1 MTKSSE
7 TSHEPSQRER
17 TFPADWTIETLRTNW
32 MEHLKNVM
40 QDASVSIPLKR
51 VLHQVERSP
60 VYQEIMARW
69 GDMNGEERLRI
80 WKRLLEESGKAMSE
94 ILPICVLCGE
104 CCRKGSPT
112 LQLEDLELLKLGR
125 LPWHELFTIRRGQPV
140 HSPFKNEISFLVDE
154 RVKVREKAGTQECVF
169 FDHATDQCLVYED
182 RPAQCRAQACWD
194 PTLAEDLAKQ
204 PYLTRRDVF
213 ADIELLLDLI
223 EEHDQRCSFSALKN
237 AFERLEP
244 DNAETLDEILNLLAY
259 EDHFRH
265 FLGEQLKIPRE
276 NLDLVFGKSL
286 VDLVPLFGFRVVEEP
301 DGSKCLV
308 PDEQGLPNPPGNP

>member
-1 MTKSSE
+1 MTRQSDTE
-7 TSHEPSQRER
+7 FPSKQGDRAY
-17 TFPADWTIETLRTNW
+17 PAIWDIQTLRNNW
-32 MEHLKNVM
+32 TEHLKSILK
-40 QDASVSIPLKR
+40 DASVSIPLKR
-51 VLHQVERSP
+51 VLYQVERSP
-60 VYQEIMARW
+60 VYHEITARW
-69 GDMNGEERLRI
+69 EDMDGDERLKT
-80 WKRLLEESGKAMSE
+80 WKRLLEETAKALE
-94 ILPICVLCGE
+94 EVLPVCVLCGE

-112 LQLEDLELLKLGR
+112 LQLEDLELLKLGK
-125 LPWHELFTIRRGQPV
+125 LPWHELFTIRKGQPV
-140 HSPFKNEISFLVDE
+140 RSPFKNEISFLVDE

-169 FDHATDQCLVYED
+169 FDDATDQCLVYED

-244 DNAETLDEILNLLAY
+244 NHAEGLDEILNLLAY

-265 FLGEQLKIPRE
+265 FLGEQLKIPQE

-286 VDLVPLFGFRVVEEP
+286 VDLVPLFGFRIVEEP

-308 PDEQGLPNPPGNP
+308 PDEQGLPNPPDNS